1 MLNDEGRAQFIPER
15 AGVKSLQEY
24 LDSSKGQQAAG
35 ETGGIQGWAGTL
47 FGEPYA
53 AGSWQDKL
61 IEAFGGTHD
70 DERELCEITLSELL
84 AEFSDVKLADSQCVR
99 VTGQSSRPENMTGLV
114 YRRPQNITDSN

>member
-1 MLNDEGRAQFIPER
+1 MKNKALMNASSLIAKRNLTEKVISVNVNWDDEC
-15 AGVKSLQEY
+15 
-24 LDSSKGQQAAG
+24 SKLVV
-35 ETGGIQGWAGTL
+35 TYYVDGIV
-47 FGEPYA
+47 
-53 AGSWQDKL
+53 
-61 IEAFGGTHD
+61 HD